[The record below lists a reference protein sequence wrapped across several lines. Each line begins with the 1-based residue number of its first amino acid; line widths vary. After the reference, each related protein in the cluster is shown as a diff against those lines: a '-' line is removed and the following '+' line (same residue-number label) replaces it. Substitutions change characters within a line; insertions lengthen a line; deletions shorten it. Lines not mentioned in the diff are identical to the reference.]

1 MWLTYRKLTNCYLL
15 DLRKVPHDR
24 HVQAVLVRST
34 ETSVQEVAVRCK
46 KYRIVINIV
55 IIDKTQLANY

>member
-34 ETSVQEVAVRCK
+34 ETSVQEVAVRC
-46 KYRIVINIV
+46 
-55 IIDKTQLANY
+55 